1 MSTRLFVGNIVFN
14 CTEDDIRALFAQA
27 GTVEDVAMI
36 NDKFTGRP
44 RGFAFVTMA
53 SQEEA
58 NAAVEKFE
66 GYNFDGRPLKVNE
79 ARPRE
84 ERPEGGGFGGGPRG
98 GGGGGG
104 FRPRR
109 PFGGGGGGFGG
120 GGGGRSFGPRRDF
133 GGGGNEGGGYSG
145 GGEGGAG
152 AGGGEGGYRPRSNSG
167 FRPRRPSFRSNDG
180 PSDRRSG
187 GGFSDNY

>member
-14 CTEDDIRALFAQA
+14 ATEEDVRALFSEA

-58 NAAVEKFE
+58 DAAVQKFE
-66 GYNFDGRPLKVNE
+66 GYDYQGRPLKVNE

-84 ERPEGGGFGGGPRG
+84 ERPEGGFGGGPRG
-98 GGGGGG
+98 EGGFRPRKPFNPNFGGPRRSFGGEGGGEGGEGGYRKPFRRDGFRPRTSGGGSGGG
-104 FRPRR
+104 FRPR
-109 PFGGGGGGFGG
+109 FKSE
-120 GGGGRSFGPRRDF
+120 GRSS
-133 GGGGNEGGGYSG
+133 EGGYS
-145 GGEGGAG
+145 
-152 AGGGEGGYRPRSNSG
+152 
-167 FRPRRPSFRSNDG
+167 
-180 PSDRRSG
+180 
-187 GGFSDNY
+187 DNY

>member
-14 CTEDDIRALFAQA
+14 ATDEDVRALFSEA

-58 NAAVEKFE
+58 DAAVQKFE
-66 GYNFDGRPLKVNE
+66 GFDYQGRPLKVNE

-84 ERPEGGGFGGGPRG
+84 ERPEGGFGGGPRG
-98 GGGGGG
+98 EGGFRPRKPFNPNFGGPRRSFGGPREGGFGGGEGGGEGEGYRKPFRRDGGGSGGGFRPRTPGGGG
-104 FRPRR
+104 FRPR
-109 PFGGGGGGFGG
+109 FKSE
-120 GGGGRSFGPRRDF
+120 GRSERS
-133 GGGGNEGGGYSG
+133 EGGYS
-145 GGEGGAG
+145 
-152 AGGGEGGYRPRSNSG
+152 
-167 FRPRRPSFRSNDG
+167 
-180 PSDRRSG
+180 
-187 GGFSDNY
+187 DNY